1 MYKKRMM
8 LQRYNKYKIK
18 AILHF
23 SIIICLFATQFIYY
37 STHSNQ
43 VEDKA
48 DFDYLFKEY
57 YPQLYYYAFHLIN
70 NMEASKDIVSDA
82 FEFIWNNYA
91 KIDKATAKSYLY
103 VYDRNKSIDF
113 LRHQNIHEQYIQ
125 LYSELTK
132 TYVETEYQEQD
143 ERMLSISRAMEK
155 LTPHTRHI
163 LEECYI
169 QRKKYQEVAEDLN
182 ISVSAV
188 RKHIV
193 KALQVIREECAKKS

>member
-1 MYKKRMM
+1 M
-8 LQRYNKYKIK
+8 N
-18 AILHF
+18 HG
-23 SIIICLFATQFIYY
+23 T
-37 STHSNQ
+37 
-43 VEDKA
+43 VEDI
-48 DFDYLFKEY
+48 
-57 YPQLYYYAFHLIN
+57 AF
-70 NMEASKDIVSDA
+70 SD
-82 FEFIWNNYA
+82 
-91 KIDKATAKSYLY
+91 K
-103 VYDRNKSIDF
+103 VRNKSIDF

>member
-1 MYKKRMM
+1 MFIC
-8 LQRYNKYKIK
+8 N
-18 AILHF
+18 AI
-23 SIIICLFATQFIYY
+23 IYY
-37 STHSNQ
+37 STLLKH

-48 DFDYLFKEY
+48 DFDFLFKEY

-82 FEFIWNNYA
+82 FEFIWANYA

-103 VYDRNKSIDF
+103 VYVRNKSIDF
-113 LRHQNIHEQYIQ
+113 LRHQSTHEQYVQI
-125 LYSELTK
+125 YSELTK
-132 TYVETEYQEQD
+132 SYVETEYQEQD
-143 ERMLSISRAMEK
+143 ERMMHISKAMEK
-155 LTPHTRHI
+155 LTPHTKHI

-169 QRKKYQEVAEDLN
+169 QRKKYQEVAEELN

>member
-1 MYKKRMM
+1 MM
-8 LQRYNKYKIK
+8 PQRYDKYKIK
-18 AILHF
+18 AILLF
-23 SIIICLFATQFIYY
+23 SIIICLFATRFIYY
-37 STHSNQ
+37 STLLKH

-48 DFDYLFKEY
+48 DFDFLFKEY

-70 NMEASKDIVSDA
+70 NMEASK
-82 FEFIWNNYA
+82 N
-91 KIDKATAKSYLY
+91 T
-103 VYDRNKSIDF
+103 
-113 LRHQNIHEQYIQ
+113 HEQYVQI
-125 LYSELTK
+125 YSELTK
-132 TYVETEYQEQD
+132 SYVETEYQEQD
-143 ERMLSISRAMEK
+143 ERMMHISKAMEK

-169 QRKKYQEVAEDLN
+169 QRKKYQEVAEELN

>member
-1 MYKKRMM
+1 MM
-8 LQRYNKYKIK
+8 PQRYDKYKIK
-18 AILHF
+18 AILLF

-103 VYDRNKSIDF
+103 VYVRNKSID
-113 LRHQNIHEQYIQ
+113 
-125 LYSELTK
+125 SELTK

>member
-1 MYKKRMM
+1 M
-8 LQRYNKYKIK
+8 
-18 AILHF
+18 
-23 SIIICLFATQFIYY
+23 
-37 STHSNQ
+37 
-43 VEDKA
+43 EDKA
-48 DFDYLFKEY
+48 DFDFLFKEY

-82 FEFIWNNYA
+82 FEFIWINYA

-103 VYDRNKSIDF
+103 IYVRNKSIDF
-113 LRHQNIHEQYIQ
+113 LRHQNTHEQYIQ

-132 TYVETEYQEQD
+132 TYVEMEYQEQD
-143 ERMLSISRAMEK
+143 ERMMNISKAMEK

-169 QRKKYQEVAEDLN
+169 QRKKYQEVAEELN